1 MSAMAAYLASV
12 SRALGK
18 GAWEAFSSLN
28 VTNSDFIELSKSNKL
43 GGLRRGQSLIDEITG
58 NRYRIVR
65 ARGAITGLGYIV
77 KNYLGAAGRLG
88 NLTAASTK
96 AVLTTDDTFV
106 AHDLAGGYVFLNAGT
121 GLEQLRPIIDNDDTS
136 GASTITLATKDRSF
150 PGSHTAVDSADAL
163 ATAPDATT
171 DYLTVL
177 PWEIVETSAVT
188 DYVVGVALGAVTD
201 GNWTI
206 VLDEGYGLVRAA
218 GDTDALVLDEG
229 IVPSAAAGT
238 AKGLTTAGTLADEAH
253 RVFARALAA
262 KATAASNWFC
272 HVRVP
277 FPIGAH

>member
-1 MSAMAAYLASV
+1 MSAIGIYYASL
-12 SRALGK
+12 SRALGR
-18 GAWEAFSSLN
+18 GLFEAFQGLN
-28 VTNSDFIELSKSNKL
+28 VSNTDFVELINKSKF
-43 GGLRRGQSLIDEITG
+43 GGLRRGQSFIDQKTG
-58 NRYRIVR
+58 NRFRLVR

-77 KNYLGAAGRLG
+77 KNYLGAAGRVG

-96 AVLTTDDTFV
+96 AVLTTDDSFTE
-106 AHDLAGGYVFLNAGT
+106 HDLAGGYVFLNAGT
-121 GLEQLRPIIDNDDTS
+121 GLEQLRPIFDNDGTA
-136 GASTITLATKDRSF
+136 GASTITLAYKDRSF

-188 DYVVGVALGAVTD
+188 DYVVGVALGAVTS

-206 VLDEGYGLVRAA
+206 VQDFGYGLVRAA

-238 AKGLTTAGTLADEAH
+238 AKGLTTAATDVDEPH

-272 HVRVP
+272 QINVP
-277 FPIGAH
+277 FPIGLH